1 MTATLSRTVPNG
13 TLTAAQRR
21 RYEQDGYFVVEDLLA
36 PEQVATLKERVELLA
51 RHRDNRDA
59 IDDGTMYFQ
68 KIVFVLESEVAG
80 GTVSASGGLE
90 DVRKMGQVSLD
101 PVILKTL
108 ALHPKTL
115 ELVRDLLG
123 PDVRL
128 PMSALFAKPSG
139 HGSETP
145 WHQDQGLW
153 KITLPTAVSCWVA
166 LDDCTRENGCL
177 QMVPGSHRGGV
188 VSHVRDE
195 GAIHPHLPDRTVDPA
210 KSRFIEM
217 RAGSGVFFTG
227 TTWHYSA
234 PNRSEDRRLG
244 IVCVYVAHDEFERAC
259 IEAGQAGREAAWAL
273 RGGAVQA
280 PDAA

>member
-1 MTATLSRTVPNG
+1 MAATLTRTEVRPALAE
-13 TLTAAQRR
+13 TQRR
-21 RYEQDGYFVVEDLLA
+21 QYEEDGFFVVEDLLM
-36 PEQVATLKERVELLA
+36 PTQVEALKERVDLLA

-68 KIVFVLESEVAG
+68 KIQFVLEPAVKDGAVA
-80 GTVSASGGLE
+80 ASGGLA

-101 PVILKTL
+101 PVIMETL
-108 ALHPKTL
+108 ALNPKVL
-115 ELVRDLLG
+115 PLVRALLG

-166 LDDCTRENGCL
+166 LDECTRENGCL
-177 QMVPGSHRGGV
+177 QMVPGSHKGGL
-188 VSHVRDE
+188 VSHVKDE
-195 GAIHPHLPDRTVDPA
+195 GAIHPHLPSGTVDERQ
-210 KSRFIEM
+210 SRYVEM

-234 PNRSEDRRLG
+234 PNASEQRRLG
-244 IVCVYVAHDEFERAC
+244 IVCVYVDHDEFEQAC
-259 IEAGQAGREAAWAL
+259 IEGGQEGREAAWAL
-273 RGGAVQA
+273 RGGAV
-280 PDAA
+280 PEREG